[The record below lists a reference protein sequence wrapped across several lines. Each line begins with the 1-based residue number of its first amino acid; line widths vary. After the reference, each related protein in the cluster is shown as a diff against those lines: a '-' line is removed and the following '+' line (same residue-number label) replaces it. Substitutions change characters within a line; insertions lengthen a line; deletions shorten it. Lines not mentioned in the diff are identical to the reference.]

1 MAKLLLILKAILP
14 KNKIGAWLL
23 GVIAA
28 GMALALSVSP
38 GDLKKSFCE
47 AEVVEVPKVE
57 LPSAPAVSPD
67 AK

>member
-1 MAKLLLILKAILP
+1 MAKILLILKAILP

-28 GMALALSVSP
+28 GLALALSVSP
-38 GDLKKSFCE
+38 QDIKEHYCGQP
-47 AEVVEVPKVE
+47 VIEVPKVE
-57 LPSAPAVSPD
+57 LPAPD